1 MPDGHAGATSQQSDV
16 NAASQADNPASRLP
30 PLSQAPLLALKAD
43 NLRELVLEYLSQSCY
58 VDSAIAFAKEWDHAE
73 GSSTASPYGNGHAGT
88 SAGPSTSRY
97 DSSLDTRSAAP
108 ASHAPKDQDGDDGD
122 DEMMQSIHGD
132 FQNPPHASNG
142 HAVVPENGDI
152 TPAYQDR
159 HQRYLGSK
167 HLDVEQV
174 EQIRA
179 RKGKKTFL
187 IAMHEL
193 HN

>member
-43 NLRELVLEYLSQSCY
+43 DLRELVLEYLSQSCY

-73 GSSTASPYGNGHAGT
+73 GSSTASLNGNGHVGT
-88 SAGPSTSRY
+88 PSGPSTSRC
-97 DSSLDTRSAAP
+97 DSSWDTRSAMP
-108 ASHAPKDQDGDDGD
+108 ASHASEEQDGDDGD
-122 DEMMQSIHGD
+122 DEMMQSVHGD
-132 FQNPPHASNG
+132 FHNPPHTSNG
-142 HAVVPENGDI
+142 HPVVPENGDT

-159 HQRYLGSK
+159 HHRYVSSK
-167 HLDVEQV
+167 HLDVNQV

-179 RKGKKTFL
+179 RKGKKL
-187 IAMHEL
+187 ITIAVY
-193 HN
+193 N